1 MDPMNYGLES
11 PRILGMLQPK
21 REMLDH
27 VDPGVGASLPQLQT
41 PKRGE
46 TVSAQA
52 AAAGGSAVKA
62 SQNSRFSAFT
72 PTHENHHVTH
82 LQTMTPVTTL
92 FTDYSTPKSENNH
105 ERSLWADVSL
115 TPETPGRK
123 TMVERTVLADRLSGS
138 SPFCLT
144 PERQPLDFM
153 SPDRDRRDSGRRGR
167 PRADMVN
174 NLIISGAQSGNPIKC
189 KICSRYVAMK
199 TSLCPQIAFIYCNLN
214 STLPLKS
221 DAKSIF

>member
-1 MDPMNYGLES
+1 M
-11 PRILGMLQPK
+11 LGMLQPK
-21 REMLDH
+21 REMLDN

-46 TVSAQA
+46 TVSAGA
-52 AAAGGSAVKA
+52 SAVKA
-62 SQNSRFSAFT
+62 SQHSRFSAFT
-72 PTHENHHVTH
+72 PTHENHAVTH
-82 LQTMTPVTTL
+82 LQNMTPVTTL
-92 FTDYSTPKSENNH
+92 FTDYSTPKSENH

-189 KICSRYVAMK
+189 KICSRYVGMK
-199 TSLCPQIAFIYCNLN
+199 TPLCPDFVHTYVAFI
-214 STLPLKS
+214 
-221 DAKSIF
+221 